1 MTIDREIE
9 KETEEILELHKVEAD
24 LFCQHMGAQLG
35 QEISKPPWTVD
46 RCNPSLAALMSSPIL
61 SLSQAGRDQT
71 MTCGKTVVPLGCRRT
86 ARMMPGC

>member
-1 MTIDREIE
+1 MRIDR
-9 KETEEILELHKVEAD
+9 ETEEILELHKVEAD

-71 MTCGKTVVPLGCRRT
+71 KTVVPLGCRRT
-86 ARMMPGC
+86 VRMMPGC